1 VALVWGSGSLTYAD
15 LESRSNW
22 VANSLHSLGM
32 GPDVVVATCTSRSP
46 ESVVAALG
54 ILKAGGAY
62 LPLDPECPVD
72 RLAFMLN
79 DAKPGVLLAN
89 SCIAGGLSAGPW
101 QTIVLDTDVPIITG
115 CPSETPHTDL
125 SPRNLAYVIY
135 TSGSTGRPKGVEVSH
150 LSLLNLVHWHQS
162 AFGVTSADRATHL
175 ASVGFDASVWE
186 LWPYL
191 TAGASV
197 HLAGSLRFRPRG
209 DACYLRPTGMG
220 KPP

>member
-1 VALVWGSGSLTYAD
+1 
-15 LESRSNW
+15 
-22 VANSLHSLGM
+22 
-32 GPDVVVATCTSRSP
+32 
-46 ESVVAALG
+46 
-54 ILKAGGAY
+54 
-62 LPLDPECPVD
+62 VD

-209 DACYLRPTGMG
+209 DACYLRHTGMG